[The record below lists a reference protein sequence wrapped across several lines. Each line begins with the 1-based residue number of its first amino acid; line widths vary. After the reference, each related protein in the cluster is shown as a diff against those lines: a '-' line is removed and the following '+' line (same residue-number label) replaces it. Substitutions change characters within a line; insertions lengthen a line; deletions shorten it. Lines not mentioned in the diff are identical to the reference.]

1 MREVFT
7 KELEALADGLVDLG
21 NLAVEA
27 IKQSNKALT
36 TNDLQL
42 AEQVITDDAQVNA
55 NQVEIDRR
63 AVEILALQAP
73 VAADLR
79 IVVAALKMS
88 VALERMGDLAR
99 HISALVR
106 IRYPEHAIP
115 EAFERIFT
123 RMGSVAERIGEGM
136 VELLSTPGL
145 AAVPMISALD
155 EELDALHLEVFTVI
169 ASLSADQI
177 TPSQIADVT
186 LLARYYERFGDQ
198 AVNVAQRVDYMLSG
212 NLDSDASSAE

>member
-21 NLAVEA
+21 KLAVEA

-88 VALERMGDLAR
+88 GA
-99 HISALVR
+99 
-106 IRYPEHAIP
+106 
-115 EAFERIFT
+115 
-123 RMGSVAERIGEGM
+123 
-136 VELLSTPGL
+136 
-145 AAVPMISALD
+145 
-155 EELDALHLEVFTVI
+155 
-169 ASLSADQI
+169 
-177 TPSQIADVT
+177 
-186 LLARYYERFGDQ
+186 
-198 AVNVAQRVDYMLSG
+198 
-212 NLDSDASSAE
+212 

>member
-21 NLAVEA
+21 NLAVDA
-27 IKQSNKALT
+27 IKQSNKALA

-63 AVEILALQAP
+63 AVELLALQAP

-79 IVVAALKMS
+79 VVVAALKMS

-99 HISALVR
+99 HISAQVR

-115 EAFERIFT
+115 EAFTRIFE

-169 ASLSADQI
+169 ASLGSDQI